1 MCTVLSDISPLIRI
15 LPPSENPFEYD
26 ENDLDLD
33 HFCLQIS
40 RELHEITAHSSPSPN
55 TYLYSAWNQPF
66 APADRRTAET
76 MKEDVEHEYHQQGPG
91 VGMDSMRRMLLKS
104 WRDVDGITR
113 KKSHHYD

>member
-1 MCTVLSDISPLIRI
+1 
-15 LPPSENPFEYD
+15 
-26 ENDLDLD
+26 
-33 HFCLQIS
+33 
-40 RELHEITAHSSPSPN
+40 
-55 TYLYSAWNQPF
+55 
-66 APADRRTAET
+66 